1 MKGQVV
7 TRCLVLMV
15 VCVTMAGWTATR
27 ADVVVTDGFEIG
39 DGDIHD
45 NTPPG
50 GLNDWEN
57 CNCTAIDSCNA
68 DVSTANTPGGSA
80 VVSDQTGKTD
90 PSYFT
95 IGSTK
100 DFNDL
105 SVWHHAKPSNPV
117 DKDDIVNA
125 YALEYMVPD
134 TDGTADQLI
143 YVGGDRFDNNGSA
156 FIGAWFFQN
165 AICQGSASDQF
176 FSDTDGDGTC
186 GNNGAPLATHKD
198 GDLLILAEFDKGGT
212 VGTVKLERWVGSG
225 SGTPADL
232 CAADGGT
239 LNAKHPE
246 SICDLPPNSLF
257 ASGIQNSAAQV
268 IGDTN
273 GDGTADV
280 SCSSDWSYKQKGSK
294 VSGVIG
300 VNDFFEVGANLS
312 HFPGLGGE
320 CFSTFLLETRSSF
333 EIDAILKDYVLHNFA
348 VCHPLITVTKDCTAV
363 VNSAGDGV
371 DVTFSGQVCN
381 TGNITLTNVTLTDDK
396 GGVTN
401 PPAST
406 IAPGGC
412 SPYSGSY
419 SSTSCANTDTVTVT
433 ATGSPGGQ
441 TVSATAT
448 ASCPA
453 TCTQGISVDKGCTAT
468 VNSTGDAV
476 NVSFSG
482 QVCNTGNQEL
492 TGVTLTDDKGG
503 VTNPPSSTLA
513 PGACSPYSG
522 TYSTT
527 GTCNP
532 SDTVTVTAT
541 SALTST
547 SVSNSAS
554 ATCGAT
560 CSPNISVTKD
570 CQAAVN
576 TAGTGVNVTFNGQV
590 CNTGNLKL
598 TGVSVSDDK
607 GGVTAQ
613 PSSTLDPGA
622 CSPYSGSYSSTVCTN
637 NDTVTATATSA
648 ITSASVSK
656 QATATCSTNPVARIS
671 VTKSCTNKLVL
682 NASTSRLE
690 DRVDFSGTVCA
701 KDSNGT
707 NSDVQLTGV
716 SLIDDKGGVATPPS
730 STLAPGACSSYSG
743 TYFPTDPNT
752 CTATDTVT
760 ASGSGICD
768 TSASSPA
775 TASCIL
781 CQ

>member
-1 MKGQVV
+1 MKSSAIS
-7 TRCLVLMV
+7 RCLVLMIFFLAV
-15 VCVTMAGWTATR
+15 GGWTAAR
-27 ADVVVTDGFEIG
+27 ADVAVTDGFEIG

-105 SVWHHAKPSNPV
+105 RVWHHAKPSNPV

-125 YALEYMVPD
+125 YALQYLVPD

-165 AICQGSASDQF
+165 PVCQGSTSDQF

-246 SICDLPPNSLF
+246 SICDLAPNSLF

-312 HFPGLGGE
+312 HFPGLAGT
-320 CFSTFLLETRSSF
+320 CFATFLLETRSSF
-333 EIDAILKDYVLHNFA
+333 EIDAILKDYVLHSFA
-348 VCHPLITVTKDCTAV
+348 PCGIVCNKTVTPTSACQFSDCAHTNANSITYTNEVGNIQGGSTLLVKLCDDNGTPGIASDDFCIDPSGGGACVTSPTGSGGCEKDVAAGIAACPSFTLGTSALSCTRSVTPASTGTTTNSETAV
-363 VNSAGDGV
+363 VVSPTGVKGCSAQATV
-371 DVTFSGQVCN
+371 EVNPNPSVTISAITCNAPSTSFTLDACATGGTGTITYSWN
-381 TGNITLTNVTLTDDK
+381 TGDTSSSITKNI
-396 GGVTN
+396 GG
-401 PPAST
+401 A
-406 IAPGGC
+406 
-412 SPYSGSY
+412 YS
-419 SSTSCANTDTVTVT
+419 VTVT
-433 ATGSPGGQ
+433 DANGCQGCASTNVGYC
-441 TVSATAT
+441 TVPSTS
-448 ASCPA
+448 SCP
-453 TCTQGISVDKGCTAT
+453 
-468 VNSTGDAV
+468 
-476 NVSFSG
+476 
-482 QVCNTGNQEL
+482 
-492 TGVTLTDDKGG
+492 
-503 VTNPPSSTLA
+503 
-513 PGACSPYSG
+513 
-522 TYSTT
+522 
-527 GTCNP
+527 
-532 SDTVTVTAT
+532 
-541 SALTST
+541 
-547 SVSNSAS
+547 
-554 ATCGAT
+554 
-560 CSPNISVTKD
+560 
-570 CQAAVN
+570 
-576 TAGTGVNVTFNGQV
+576 
-590 CNTGNLKL
+590 
-598 TGVSVSDDK
+598 
-607 GGVTAQ
+607 
-613 PSSTLDPGA
+613 
-622 CSPYSGSYSSTVCTN
+622 
-637 NDTVTATATSA
+637 
-648 ITSASVSK
+648 
-656 QATATCSTNPVARIS
+656 
-671 VTKSCTNKLVL
+671 
-682 NASTSRLE
+682 
-690 DRVDFSGTVCA
+690 
-701 KDSNGT
+701 
-707 NSDVQLTGV
+707 
-716 SLIDDKGGVATPPS
+716 
-730 STLAPGACSSYSG
+730 
-743 TYFPTDPNT
+743 
-752 CTATDTVT
+752 
-760 ASGSGICD
+760 
-768 TSASSPA
+768 
-775 TASCIL
+775 
-781 CQ
+781 

>member
-105 SVWHHAKPSNPV
+105 RVWHHAKPSNPV

-125 YALEYMVPD
+125 YALQYLVPD

-406 IAPGGC
+406 IAAGDC
-412 SPYSGSY
+412 STYSGSY

-482 QVCNTGNQEL
+482 QVCNTGNQE
-492 TGVTLTDDKGG
+492 
-503 VTNPPSSTLA
+503 
-513 PGACSPYSG
+513 
-522 TYSTT
+522 
-527 GTCNP
+527 
-532 SDTVTVTAT
+532 
-541 SALTST
+541 
-547 SVSNSAS
+547 
-554 ATCGAT
+554 
-560 CSPNISVTKD
+560 
-570 CQAAVN
+570 
-576 TAGTGVNVTFNGQV
+576 
-590 CNTGNLKL
+590 L

-752 CTATDTVT
+752 CTATDTVKIGR
-760 ASGSGICD
+760 A
-768 TSASSPA
+768 
-775 TASCIL
+775 
-781 CQ
+781 